1 MLAKSINAKIKAMDV
16 YKRIPRDLSEAT
28 FTGAIISVISIEI
41 VLLLF
46 TSELKLYLNYNH
58 VTDMEVNQ
66 NNPYDTINMN
76 LQIQIKNVKNINA
89 RFHVK

>member
-28 FTGAIISVISIEI
+28 FTGAIISVISIAI

-58 VTDMEVNQ
+58 VTDMEVN
-66 NNPYDTINMN
+66 
-76 LQIQIKNVKNINA
+76 
-89 RFHVK
+89 

>member
-28 FTGAIISVISIEI
+28 FTGAIISVISIAI

-89 RFHVK
+89 RLHVK